1 MKYDL
6 RVAVSCAV
14 LTLAGC
20 AGKPSPQPMA
30 HNLTT
35 PTTQPLDPKANLS
48 LDEIEP
54 KLTLEVATTLPSRPA
69 PLAAIQAYA
78 QARALM
84 IDNRRLVAIKLLE
97 EAARLDAHSFDIE
110 YDLARA
116 YAAGSANGVADDAA
130 MAAYEK
136 AAAIE
141 PDRLELQYEMG
152 RQYLERND
160 QAKALTHLRLA
171 RMTSGYSNDRQSD
184 AAAMVDFF
192 LGRALRQGGYIAA
205 ALRQYESLI
214 HRLERVS
221 MSSRTSPELAYF
233 AKHPQILYTEIGEL
247 YEKAGQPAEAMQAY
261 QAALSSD
268 KENGELAKR
277 VVRMQAAA
285 GHRAE
290 AKARAATMVAKSHG
304 SPDSLEFLK
313 EIYQSAGDSKGLT
326 QTLEKLAHDQPG
338 DRLTFYALLDQL
350 TLVGRGAEAE
360 KRLVAAARDS
370 KSDADYIRRLFS
382 LYQGRGDLEGAMRLL
397 VDSLADRPDSLRD
410 IGPLWAE
417 LLKPTRHGRLRLYT
431 LQHMTIPPREEP
443 ARLFWVSRLAEVWN
457 RDALSRSALQQA
469 AEIMPPFAPAYRTL
483 IGEHWAKA
491 DWDEKQ
497 KAAACQ
503 LLIDA
508 AASHGDAAL
517 GAELRGRMLLLQDHP
532 AAAAEAFT
540 EAESLGNQSPDLQLI
555 RARATLLQ
563 GEEPR
568 AEQLLWKLVSDW
580 PQFEEA
586 YSELFTLYLQRRSV
600 DPALGVLRKW
610 LAAVPTSVDA
620 RLLEAAIDSQT
631 AQPEALAAARTVLQG
646 LFEEQ
651 PENLA
656 VLRAMEQFY
665 RHHARLDDFISK
677 LETERIRNPEN
688 REAAEVLVS
697 IYAEQK
703 RLPEAMKVL
712 DAARAAVAKDPDLL
726 YYVAHLYERV
736 QQKEVTEQ
744 LLEEIVAMDPHHAA
758 ASNDLGYGWADE
770 GKNLDRAESLVRV
783 AVEEEPDNQSYLDSM
798 AWVEYK
804 RGKFAEARGFLD
816 RAIGPAN
823 RPDPVVLDHLGDTLY
838 RLKQPAEAARQ
849 WQRSLDRLG
858 ESNLERSDLKD
869 LRQQLLNK
877 LKQQGAGRPVD
888 VAPVVE
894 TRLKSTAAK

>member
-14 LTLAGC
+14 LAVTGC
-20 AGKPSPQPMA
+20 SVRQPIAPSTQVVMRA
-30 HNLTT
+30 A
-35 PTTQPLDPKANLS
+35 TQPVDPKANLT
-48 LDEIEP
+48 LDQIEP
-54 KLTLEVATTLPSRPA
+54 KVALERATTRPARPA
-69 PLAAIQAYA
+69 PLGAIQVYA
-78 QARALM
+78 QARAAM
-84 IDNRRLVAIKLLE
+84 IDNHRLAAIKLLE
-97 EAARLDAHSFDIE
+97 EAARLDPFSFDVQ

-116 YAAGSANGVADDAA
+116 YVAGSANGVADDAA
-130 MAAYEK
+130 MGAFEK
-136 AAAIE
+136 AAALA
-141 PDRLELQYEMG
+141 PDKLDLQYEMG
-152 RQYLERND
+152 RQYMERND
-160 QAKALTHLRLA
+160 QGKALWHLRMA
-171 RMTSGYSNDRQSD
+171 KMTSGYGSDRQSD
-184 AAAMVDFF
+184 LSAMVDFF
-192 LGRALRQGGYIAA
+192 LGRALRQGGYTSA

-214 HRLERVS
+214 QRLERAGV
-221 MSSRTSPELAYF
+221 SSRTSPELAYF
-233 AKHPQILYTEIGEL
+233 VKHPQILYTEIGEL
-247 YEKAGQPAEAMQAY
+247 YEKEGRPAEALQAY
-261 QAALSSD
+261 QAALVND
-268 KENGELAKR
+268 KDDGELTKR
-277 VVRMQAAA
+277 IVRMKAAS

-290 AKARAATMVAKSHG
+290 AAAQARAMVARSSG
-304 SPDSLEFLK
+304 SGDTLEFLK
-313 EIYQSAGDSKGLT
+313 EIYELNGDAKGLT
-326 QTLEKLAHDQPG
+326 EALEKLSHDQPG
-338 DRLTFYALLDQL
+338 DRLTFYAMLDQL
-350 TLVGRGAEAE
+350 TVTGRAAEAE

-370 KSDADYIRRLFS
+370 KSDADYIRRLFA
-382 LYQGRGDLEGAMRLL
+382 LYQGRGDLEAAMRLL

-410 IGPLWAE
+410 IGPLWGE

-431 LQHMTIPPREEP
+431 LQRMKIPSREEP
-443 ARLFWVSRLAEVWN
+443 SRLFWVSRLAEVWN

-469 AEIMPPFAPAYRTL
+469 ADIMPPFAPVYRTL
-483 IGEHWAKA
+483 IGEHWAKP

-503 LLIDA
+503 ALVDA
-508 AASHGDAAL
+508 ATAHGNGAL
-517 GAELRGRMLLLQDHP
+517 AAELRGRMLLLQDNP
-532 AAAAEAFT
+532 GAAAKAFS

-555 RARATLLQ
+555 RARATFQQ
-563 GEEPR
+563 GEESR

-586 YSELFTLYLQRRSV
+586 YSELFSLYLQRRSV
-600 DPALGVLRKW
+600 EPALGVLRKW

-620 RLLEAAIDSQT
+620 RLLEAAVDSQT
-631 AQPEALAAARTVLQG
+631 QQPEALAAARGVLQG
-646 LFEEQ
+646 LFDEQ

-665 RHHARLDDFISK
+665 RHHAKLEDFITK
-677 LETERIRNPEN
+677 LEAERTRNPEN

-712 DAARAAVAKDPDLL
+712 DSARAAVAKDPDLL
-726 YYVAHLYERV
+726 YYVAHLYERI
-736 QQKEVTEQ
+736 QQKQVTEE
-744 LLEEIVAMDPHHAA
+744 LLENIVTMDPRHAA
-758 ASNDLGYGWADE
+758 ASNDLGYSWADE
-770 GKNLDRAESLVRV
+770 GKNLDRAEALVRV

-804 RGKFAEARGFLD
+804 RGKFVEARGFLD

-838 RLKQPAEAARQ
+838 RLNKPADAAKQ
-849 WQRSLDRLG
+849 WQRSLDRLT
-858 ESNLERSDLKD
+858 ESNLEREDLKE